1 MRSGFVLCAM
11 ALIVASPASAGG
23 LAPRTV
29 AAAVADPATSPL
41 TAIGSLEDV
50 ANDAMRAF
58 VERAAAEAA
67 ALGVS
72 IEIGPEADAGLTF
85 RRVALVGEAPPA
97 PAPAKPCIRSP
108 WGEIVGG
115 AEGEPISG
123 SFVFSERQIL
133 QDQAF
138 LASMTTAGAAP
149 PPLSGE
155 EFARH
160 AEAYARLAIGVRPG
174 PTDED
179 LLAEGLPPDLLR
191 LFRAAPQST
200 RGPFAGGARSAM
212 ARLAEDVAPF
222 YAALAAR
229 ILERCLNGAKGENVF
244 VDIKE
249 ATEALGLEGITVR

>member
-1 MRSGFVLCAM
+1 MRAGFVLCAM
-11 ALIVASPASAGG
+11 ALIVAAPVSAGG

-29 AAAVADPATSPL
+29 AATVADPATSPL
-41 TAIGSLEDV
+41 TAIAGLEDV

-58 VERAAAEAA
+58 VERAVDEAA

-72 IEIGPEADAGLTF
+72 IDVGREADAGLTF

-97 PAPAKPCIRSP
+97 PAPAAPCVRSP
-108 WGEIVGG
+108 WGEVGGG
-115 AEGEPISG
+115 AEGAPVSG
-123 SFVFSERQIL
+123 TLVFSERQIL
-133 QDQAF
+133 QDQAV
-138 LASMTTAGAAP
+138 LANVTTAGAAP

-160 AEAYARLAIGVRPG
+160 AETYARLAIGVRPG

-179 LLAEGLPPDLLR
+179 LLAEGLPPDLLW

-212 ARLAEDVAPF
+212 ARLAEGAAPF

-244 VDIKE
+244 VNIKE